1 MSYTLDQVRDAVNN
15 GSDLVRTALD
25 LGDRDDDLLNLVV
38 NAVMSVLEDPNTDL
52 DSAIEENYQLDPSVV
67 LSWWNNWS

>member
-1 MSYTLDQVRDAVNN
+1 MTYTREQVLDAVNG

-38 NAVMSVLEDPNTDL
+38 NAVMSVLDNPETDL
-52 DSAIEENYQLDPSVV
+52 DSAIRENYQTEPSAV
-67 LSWWNNWS
+67 LSWWSNWS